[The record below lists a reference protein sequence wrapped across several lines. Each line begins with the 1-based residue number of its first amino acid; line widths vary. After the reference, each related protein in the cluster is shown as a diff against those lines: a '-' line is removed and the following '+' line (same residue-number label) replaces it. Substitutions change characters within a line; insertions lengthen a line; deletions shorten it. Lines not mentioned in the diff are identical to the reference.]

1 MSSHQLD
8 FNLFEFAIVPKRSRW
23 EWCLRDQ
30 FGNLM
35 MRGRE
40 KTRAEARYR
49 SQCALFLLL
58 QASCPRLTP
67 TAGEGA

>member
-23 EWCLRDQ
+23 QWCLRDR
-30 FGNLM
+30 FGNIM
-35 MRGRE
+35 MRGWE

-49 SQCALFLLL
+49 SQCALFLML
-58 QASCPRLTP
+58 QAACPRLRP
-67 TAGEGA
+67 TADEGA